1 MRESG
6 DFSELMSIPLEHWFQ
21 QETISAIGQEKIGAI
36 MMAEV
41 LLLVKFT
48 PYWADM
54 VPFVCWLIS
63 TCFSA
68 IPSLAS
74 HLTHDMVLEILR
86 EVYNTIKEPQAI
98 KHKYL
103 EPLRSL
109 KLVKSSGSGD
119 SQDVK

>member
-1 MRESG
+1 FAQLPCHDLQSILYVILYICTFFKGPGLMRESG

-54 VPFVCWLIS
+54 VPFV
-63 TCFSA
+63 
-68 IPSLAS
+68 
-74 HLTHDMVLEILR
+74 
-86 EVYNTIKEPQAI
+86 
-98 KHKYL
+98 
-103 EPLRSL
+103 
-109 KLVKSSGSGD
+109 
-119 SQDVK
+119 